1 MTTTGNSFKFYLNGK
16 ESTEQEVR
24 DCKEN
29 MSVTVDGFN
38 CFYSFLSKIEKH
50 DFVNVITNNISEEI
64 LKPLKAVFEKQVK
77 ERQEFLDKL
86 AKEMYLKYETPLLK
100 AVRLEKENLVTEV
113 DKLTMQSFYE
123 VVYTKPTSNWNKIEI
138 TFSDKDLPKLDRV
151 SVHSIMEDFKI
162 LAKKD
167 KTEEK
172 PKGYLSTRHK
182 KPNSMYIDEVLADI
196 AEKEIKAKSDDYC
209 EYINSTIGRPSDTNF
224 RNYAEYPMT
233 PEESFKGVKETDGK
247 LDYELDW
254 NFIQQMAERMSQNKG
269 KYKPFN
275 WMLKMDVEKLKQSLF
290 RHVIEIMKGNY
301 SDDNR
306 EYGHLESV
314 ADNVMMINYQLKNQ

>member
-1 MTTTGNSFKFYLNGK
+1 
-16 ESTEQEVR
+16 
-24 DCKEN
+24 
-29 MSVTVDGFN
+29 
-38 CFYSFLSKIEKH
+38 
-50 DFVNVITNNISEEI
+50 
-64 LKPLKAVFEKQVK
+64 
-77 ERQEFLDKL
+77 
-86 AKEMYLKYETPLLK
+86 
-100 AVRLEKENLVTEV
+100 
-113 DKLTMQSFYE
+113 
-123 VVYTKPTSNWNKIEI
+123 
-138 TFSDKDLPKLDRV
+138 
-151 SVHSIMEDFKI
+151 MEDFKI